1 MIFDHKHEKF
11 VGGARGEGINMRDL
25 AVYDEY
31 YKT

>member
-1 MIFDHKHEKF
+1 MIFDHENEKF
-11 VGGARGEGINMRDL
+11 QEGVGGEGINMRDL